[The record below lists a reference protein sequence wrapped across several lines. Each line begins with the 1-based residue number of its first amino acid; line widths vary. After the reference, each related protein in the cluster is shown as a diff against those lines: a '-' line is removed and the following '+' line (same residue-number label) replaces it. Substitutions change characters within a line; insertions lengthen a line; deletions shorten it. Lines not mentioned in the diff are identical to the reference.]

1 MHMDIKAEQKYLLM
15 SPKKVRVVV
24 QMIKKLKPTLAAE
37 SLFLVS
43 KRAAEPIRKVIL
55 SAIANAKNKGISEA
69 DLVFKEIQVG
79 EGPRLKR
86 GNPVSRGQWHP
97 IKKRMC
103 HIRVVLTTAEKP
115 VKGDKQKLAAS
126 Q

>member
-15 SPKKVRVVV
+15 SPKKVRIVV

>member
-1 MHMDIKAEQKYLLM
+1 MDIKAEQKYLLM